1 MDTVDLILATASLI
15 AIFWMAVSLLAAYG
29 HIQIHSLQK
38 ENRKLRREL
47 SDAVHS
53 LAVKNAM
60 QEGDV
65 ETARMMAAIKRDNQD
80 KMVKTKPP
88 VSAGAKKAAE
98 TGVLITQTG

>member
-1 MDTVDLILATASLI
+1 MDTALLLIIVISFIGVTIIMLSY
-15 AIFWMAVSLLAAYG
+15 V
-29 HIQIHSLQK
+29 IQIHSLQK